1 MQEIEV
7 DLIRYGGGVKKLDPV
22 QSQYQALTTS
32 IRNLC
37 NDPNIAETILDHLR
51 TTYDQ
56 ICERKA
62 GKESDASQEPYS
74 AALEVILWSTRHILQ
89 MEELDINTTE
99 RQYLIAK
106 IEQVKEMFQEELDN
120 PELIVNKNK
129 NASDEELFKK
139 QKTMIENVAKIG
151 N

>member
-1 MQEIEV
+1 
-7 DLIRYGGGVKKLDPV
+7 
-22 QSQYQALTTS
+22 
-32 IRNLC
+32 
-37 NDPNIAETILDHLR
+37 
-51 TTYDQ
+51 
-56 ICERKA
+56 
-62 GKESDASQEPYS
+62 
-74 AALEVILWSTRHILQ
+74 